1 MAKTPRFH
9 CRGHRFHFQLGQK
22 TKIPHATWHSGGR
35 KKIRGIILILNS
47 LRLVLCLTIW
57 FTLENVPCVAENT
70 DQNKQPRFLQ
80 NPAHSAPSG
89 TKNWTENSGCCLQGL
104 HQAEERGLGL
114 GKLKHHKILLSGFSI
129 LFLFCFSWWSISL
142 ACLVIQLCPALKVHG
157 LWPTRLSVW
166 NFPGK
171 NTEVGCHFL
180 LQGIFLTQGSNPSL
194 LRLLHGRW
202 ILYHWAIGKP
212 RRFSSCC
219 KILVSIQS
227 SNKASSDRFAS
238 LVRDREMSRWRTGHF
253 CAICPSLF
261 TLFVIIDMVGF
272 MPRDFI
278 IYFLFSLPLFPLS
291 WVCLDCLNISLS
303 IPVKCICCVFNYRS
317 LFLVVTLGIT
327 RYIFPF
333 LGLLRIDIFYHFRMK
348 N

>member
-1 MAKTPRFH
+1 M
-9 CRGHRFHFQLGQK
+9 
-22 TKIPHATWHSGGR
+22 TWR
-35 KKIRGIILILNS
+35 N
-47 LRLVLCLTIW
+47 
-57 FTLENVPCVAENT
+57 FT
-70 DQNKQPRFLQ
+70 DISR
-80 NPAHSAPSG
+80 
-89 TKNWTENSGCCLQGL
+89 
-104 HQAEERGLGL
+104 
-114 GKLKHHKILLSGFSI
+114 SI
-129 LFLFCFSWWSISL
+129 VQS
-142 ACLVIQLCPALKVHG
+142 CPTLWLHG
-157 LWPTRLSVW
+157 LQSARLLCAWDSA
-166 NFPGK
+166 GK

-238 LVRDREMSRWRTGHF
+238 LVRDREMSRWRTGCFCVEISVWQSLLHHF

-261 TLFVIIDMVGF
+261 TLIVIIDMVGF

-303 IPVKCICCVFNYRS
+303 IPVKCICCVFNYLS
-317 LFLVVTLGIT
+317 F
-327 RYIFPF
+327 
-333 LGLLRIDIFYHFRMK
+333 
-348 N
+348 